1 MDYDDMVKRAER
13 AARRYARSKR
23 KTTPETRAR
32 VRAAQFVQAAVDD
45 VTRKVIDEWGVST
58 VQRISYMTFG
68 RSVWALLDRPLNS
81 RMPHPE
87 TLTLVNLWVER
98 GLEKNLLVALAAAIS
113 NRHEEAT
120 GTEEKRHGAR

>member
-1 MDYDDMVKRAER
+1 MDYDRIVQRAEL
-13 AARRYARSKR
+13 AARRYARHGSDV
-23 KTTPETRAR
+23 TPRTRAR
-32 VRAAQFVQAAVDD
+32 VHAAHLLQATVDA
-45 VTRKVIDEWGVST
+45 VTRSVIDEQGVST
-58 VQRISYMTFG
+58 IQRISYMTFG